1 MFSTARACALTRLY
15 GWFRCFLENGSEC
28 ADRSTDVLSC
38 VGMTS
43 SEPVLLAKLRVA
55 LLYGGRSTEHEISLR
70 SAASV
75 YSQLDRARYEV
86 TPIYVDQRGAF
97 HRQAL
102 ALPGG
107 PMPALPASVVP
118 PVQPLAAREGRLLA
132 ADGDSAFDV
141 VFPIMHGP
149 LCEDGSIQGLLELA
163 DLPYVGARVLGSALG
178 MDKDVAKRLV
188 RAEGIPIVPYLT
200 LRAPEYAADRSDV
213 HARIAREIGFPTFV
227 KPATLGSSVGVSRA
241 NDADELAAAL
251 DTAFRYDEKIL
262 VEKAVNAREIE
273 YAVLAAA
280 DPTQAPEVSVPGE
293 IRPREAFY
301 SFERKYLDE
310 SGADLLVPAPLDAA
324 HVAQGRD
331 AARRIFLALECEGM
345 ARVDFLLDR
354 DTDTFYFNEVN
365 TIPGFTDISMYP
377 KLWEASGLSYGK
389 LLDRLVRDAMQRHA
403 RRARLSRQR

>member
-1 MFSTARACALTRLY
+1 MEANVRAGRPVY
-15 GWFRCFLENGSEC
+15 YPPNR
-28 ADRSTDVLSC
+28 
-38 VGMTS
+38 MTS
-43 SEPVLLAKLRVA
+43 SDPVLPAKLRVA

-70 SAASV
+70 SAASI
-75 YSQLDRARYEV
+75 YSQLDRTRYEI

-97 HRQAL
+97 HRQPL

-107 PMPALPASVVP
+107 PLTALPASTDP
-118 PVQPLAAREGRLLA
+118 PVQPLAAREGKLLA
-132 ADGDSAFDV
+132 ADGDNGFDV

-163 DLPYVGARVLGSALG
+163 DLPYVGSRVLGSALG

-188 RAEGIPIVPYLT
+188 RAEGIPVVPYIT
-200 LRAPEYAADRSDV
+200 LRAPEYAAAQAETQ
-213 HARIAREIGFPTFV
+213 ARIARELGYPAFV

-241 NDADELAAAL
+241 ANPTELASAL
-251 DTAFRYDEKIL
+251 DTAFRYDEKVL

-273 YAVLAAA
+273 YAVLAGAE
-280 DPTQAPEVSVPGE
+280 PNQGPEVSVPGE

-324 HVAQGRD
+324 HAAQGRD

-354 DTDTFYFNEVN
+354 DNDIFYFNEVN

-377 KLWEASGLSYGK
+377 KLWEASGLGYGK

-403 RRARLSRQR
+403 RRSQLLRQR